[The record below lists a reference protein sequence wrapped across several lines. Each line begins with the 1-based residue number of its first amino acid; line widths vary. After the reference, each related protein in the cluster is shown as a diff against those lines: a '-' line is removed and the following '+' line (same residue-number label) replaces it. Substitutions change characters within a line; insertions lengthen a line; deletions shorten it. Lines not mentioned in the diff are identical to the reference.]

1 MYYSLVALEDAYG
14 TPRSSGRPQLSKDGI
29 PWLSLLVWL
38 QLDDEGS
45 QLDERSIA
53 FILQEVVKALVYLHD
68 AHRIHRDVKSANV
81 LLSAHGEV
89 SAFFQF
95 LCTCSVQTIGLVD
108 RQYGPAMS
116 AAHIEWRKAYVI
128 AVLPGLGC
136 NPF

>member
-1 MYYSLVALEDAYG
+1 MSDTKASCAGG
-14 TPRSSGRPQLSKDGI
+14 THTYTYILRQTSSVGGRNA
-29 PWLSLLVWL
+29 WLSLLMWL

-89 SAFFQF
+89 SAFLHPF
-95 LCTCSVQTIGLVD
+95 
-108 RQYGPAMS
+108 
-116 AAHIEWRKAYVI
+116 AH
-128 AVLPGLGC
+128 AVSQ
-136 NPF
+136 